1 MAARRGSDSPQPQ
14 PRRRPATTPEL
25 REQQLIAAAVDLA
38 EQQIADGTASAQVIS
53 HFLKLGST
61 REKLEQKR
69 LEQENLLMQAKIEQI
84 RSAERIEELYQNAI
98 AAMRTY
104 SGQDPIPDPRDEDDY
119 HEG

>member
-1 MAARRGSDSPQPQ
+1 
-14 PRRRPATTPEL
+14 
-25 REQQLIAAAVDLA
+25 
-38 EQQIADGTASAQVIS
+38 
-53 HFLKLGST
+53 
-61 REKLEQKR
+61 
-69 LEQENLLMQAKIEQI
+69 MQAKIEQI